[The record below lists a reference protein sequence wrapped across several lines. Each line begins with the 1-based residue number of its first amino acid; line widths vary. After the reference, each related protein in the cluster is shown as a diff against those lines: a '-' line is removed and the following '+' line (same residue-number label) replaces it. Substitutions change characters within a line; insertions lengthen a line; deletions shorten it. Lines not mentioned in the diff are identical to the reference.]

1 VTAGRS
7 YLRDLRDFLRFL
19 QSLWGILAGVSLL
32 FPLSN
37 VFFDVLPI
45 HEKYRPFHNL
55 SAPALTAVTVVT
67 CLFITFATFGRRQ
80 EFRDAT
86 RRRRFGRAARACFLL
101 AVANCAVFLLG
112 RDLAIDNVIV
122 LGQED
127 QPPALLFDGVF
138 AIVYVAFFA
147 LMTRA
152 FLLLAMLEY
161 FPATQESPIV
171 TSNES

>member
-1 VTAGRS
+1 VTPGHAF
-7 YLRDLRDFLRFL
+7 LRDLREFLRFL

-45 HEKYRPFHNL
+45 HEKYRPFNNL
-55 SAPALTAVTVVT
+55 SAPAVTAVTVVT
-67 CLFITFATFGRRQ
+67 CLFITFATFGQRQ
-80 EFRDAT
+80 QFRSAK
-86 RRRRFGRAARACFLL
+86 RRRHFGLAARLCFLL
-101 AVANCAVFLLG
+101 AVVACAAFLLG
-112 RDLAIDNVIV
+112 RDVAINGIID

-127 QPPALLFDGVF
+127 QPPALAFDGVF
-138 AIVYVAFFA
+138 ATIYVAFFA

-161 FPATQESPIV
+161 FPATQDPHV
-171 TSNES
+171 AAPNEK